1 MAIFNSQLLVYQRVV
16 LRCLRALEDLFRRWC
31 PWRNW
36 DFEMSVLSGFGFRV
50 ENSPRNPSFLR
61 LKSHSIV
68 VNYIIW
74 LVVWTPLKKYDF
86 VSWGYYSQYMESQ
99 NPNVPNHQPVVYIY
113 ISLYLGCWNPSC
125 ALSFLD
131 FWSLNSQLEIS
142 RLKQG
147 HCGRNPCGDH
157 EVEKVSLSGTFTWHF
172 HIFVGT
178 MQWGVFCWAFPH
190 FFGSKWGVKNI
201 MMGFV
206 QFGDFEGFQ
215 HWNLRIHGQSASKK
229 MSNSSLT

>member
-113 ISLYLGCWNPSC
+113 LSLFGVLKSLLCFKLPRLLKLELPTRDFAAQTRPLRPEPLRGPWGRESV
-125 ALSFLD
+125 ALRDIHL
-131 FWSLNSQLEIS
+131 
-142 RLKQG
+142 
-147 HCGRNPCGDH
+147 
-157 EVEKVSLSGTFTWHF
+157 
-172 HIFVGT
+172 
-178 MQWGVFCWAFPH
+178 AFPH
-190 FFGSKWGVKNI
+190 FCWDHAVGCFLLGISTFFWEQVGCEKYYDGICAIWR
-201 MMGFV
+201 F
-206 QFGDFEGFQ
+206 
-215 HWNLRIHGQSASKK
+215 WRISALK